1 MIHNSL
7 IVKFN
12 SVVNKRN
19 LRKLAVFSIGL
30 QLLTISYIIIV
41 SAFEKFNGVNFG
53 IRILGIIGLVNWII
67 IGIIAFAKTNQFDRS
82 IAHTGFL
89 RLLYILLL
97 VISIPCTL
105 YFASEVFQLSTFK
118 GFDAFNKDVL
128 NPFLNHGDNFTFSKS
143 MVSLLGIFLL
153 SGVLV
158 SMLVS
163 FINQR
168 AERWEKG
175 EISYKFSISTYCIII
190 GGHDAVPCLAK
201 QLVEKYDKV
210 IIITNRDISS
220 FRREVESKLTIESEK
235 QKIIFYHGY
244 RNSRSDLE
252 KLHLERE
259 NLREIY
265 ILGESRLHGE
275 EEASHDSLNM
285 TCFDIVK
292 DLRGENKERIDCYV
306 FFEHQTT
313 SIVFQ
318 KYTKDQIFNSL
329 NFIPY
334 NFYEL
339 HAQKAIG
346 WNYLGNP
353 IKLNRFGDDMV
364 NVDKHVHLAIIG
376 MSRIGMALGL
386 EAIRVCH
393 YPNYAKSQMLYEYG
407 SINQAEE
414 LEELMKKRRTK
425 ITFIDCNMNVALESF
440 RCRYK
445 RLLKEVSWN
454 YIDCITPKEPEP
466 HPIDND
472 GRKIVP
478 DIEIDFIN
486 GRVQSEEVSNY
497 LQNIS
502 DDPTAVLTVASCFP
516 KSNQSIA
523 TILCLPKDVLKKAEI
538 MVYQSDSIELVNSIR
553 ISKKE
558 NNIKAFG
565 EISQAVNLYHLKLLE
580 SMAQRINNVYVKKE
594 YLIAQRCS
602 SSSEK
607 IEISEFSKEAM
618 RKFEEEKAEICK
630 NAWQMEE
637 TRRWANRYHASAVWQ
652 KVSYVQNFKI
662 IEQYVTK
669 GITEHDD
676 CMHKPYEGLMARTE
690 HNRWC
695 IEQWLLDR
703 DVNQKAFYNYKAMGE
718 DKETESKYCRFPTND
733 QVMTM
738 AIPYILGDECENL
751 MLSVK

>member
-1 MIHNSL
+1 MIHNPL

-12 SVVNKRN
+12 SVVNKLN
-19 LRKLAVFSIGL
+19 LRWLAVFSFGL
-30 QLLTISYIIIV
+30 LLLTILGIIIV
-41 SAFEKFNGVNFG
+41 SVFERFNGVNVG
-53 IRILGIIGLVNWII
+53 IRIIGIIGLVNWII
-67 IGIIAFAKTNQFDRS
+67 IGIVAFAKTNQFDRS
-82 IAHTGFL
+82 IAHTSFL
-89 RLLYILLL
+89 RLVYILLL

-105 YFASEVFQLSTFK
+105 YFASKVFQLPIFKDFETF
-118 GFDAFNKDVL
+118 NRDVL

-143 MVSLLGIFLL
+143 IVSLLGIFLL

-168 AERWEKG
+168 AEKWEKG
-175 EISYKFSISTYCIII
+175 EITYKFSISTYCIII
-190 GGHDAVPCLAK
+190 GGHDAVPSLAK
-201 QLVEKYDKV
+201 QLEEKYDKV

-220 FRREVESKLTIESEK
+220 FRREVESKLTTEYEK
-235 QKIIFYHGY
+235 QRIIFYHGY

-252 KLHLERE
+252 KLHLKRK
-259 NLREIY
+259 NLRAIY

-275 EEASHDSLNM
+275 EETSHDSLNM

-292 DLRGENKERIDCYV
+292 DLRGENKEKIDCYV

-318 KYTKDQIFNSL
+318 KYTKNQICNSL

-346 WNYLGNP
+346 WNCLGNP
-353 IKLNRFGDDMV
+353 IKLDRFGDGMV
-364 NVDKHVHLAIIG
+364 NVNKHVHLVIIG
-376 MSRIGMALGL
+376 MSRMGMALGL

-393 YPNYAKSQMLYEYG
+393 YPNYAESQKRFEYG
-407 SINQAEE
+407 YINQAEE
-414 LEELMKKRRTK
+414 MKKRRTK
-425 ITFIDCNMNVALESF
+425 ITFIDCNMNEALESF
-440 RCRYK
+440 KCRYK

-454 YIDCITPKEPEP
+454 YIDCLTPKEPEP

-472 GRKIVP
+472 GKKIVP
-478 DIEIDFIN
+478 DIEIDFVN
-486 GRVQSEEVSNY
+486 GRVQSEEVSEY
-497 LQNIS
+497 LQGIS

-523 TILCLPKDVLKKAEI
+523 TILCLPKDVLEKAEI
-538 MVYQSDSIELVNSIR
+538 MVYQSDSTELVNSIEIR
-553 ISKKE
+553 KNK

-565 EISQAVNLYHLKLLE
+565 EISQAVNLKHLKLLE
-580 SMAQRINNVYVKKE
+580 SMAQRINNVYVKQT
-594 YLIAQRCS
+594 YLKKQQGFS
-602 SSSEK
+602 SSKK

-618 RKFEEEKAEICK
+618 RKFEKEKSEECK
-630 NAWQMEE
+630 KEWRNMEE
-637 TRRWANRYHASAVWQ
+637 TRKWANRYHASAVWQ
-652 KVSYVQNFKI
+652 KVPYVQNFTN

-703 DVNQKAFYNYKAMGE
+703 DVNYKAFYNYKAMGE
-718 DKETESKYCRFPTND
+718 DKETESRYCRFPTND

-738 AIPYILGDECENL
+738 AIPYILGDECGNL
-751 MLSVK
+751 KLPIL